1 MKDTIETLVCPA
13 CGKLMKKVYLNSQ
26 GFFIDVCTEGCGGV
40 WFDNREL
47 AKVDEKNEDIKELCE
62 VYKGKTFSQVD
73 KNAERKCPLCGQKM
87 VKNSV
92 SAKQE
97 ITIDECYKCGGKFF
111 DYNELEQ
118 MRNQYENDK
127 DRLADIKKLSE
138 SSVKMEKLLQELLKQ
153 DRF

>member
-13 CGKLMKKVYLNSQ
+13 CGKLMKKVYLNNQ

-73 KNAERKCPLCGQKM
+73 KNAERKCPVCGQKM

-92 SAKQE
+92 SAKRE
-97 ITIDECYKCGGKFF
+97 ITIDECYSCGGKFF

-118 MRNQYENDK
+118 MRNQYENDE
-127 DRLADIKKLSE
+127 DRLADIKKLTE
-138 SSVKMEKLLQELLKQ
+138 SSVKMEKMLQELLKQ